1 MPKTPEKTTHA
12 RGRPADK
19 LTPKQIDFVKNYT
32 LPGSETYG
40 NALRSFIMAGYSEK
54 GAKENSCLTLQK
66 PHIKEYRDKLLST
79 ITKDNIITQGRLDQE
94 LFEALEVAKT
104 AGDLTNR
111 LKTLQL
117 IGQRIGAYTDKI
129 DSNHTFK
136 GYTPASPQLAI
147 ERQEQW
153 LLNAEAKVLD
163 APECP
168 RIDDLPSGGTITPPE
183 TEYNDNEQTDSR
195 LVED

>member
-1 MPKTPEKTTHA
+1 V
-12 RGRPADK
+12 
-19 LTPKQIDFVKNYT
+19 L
-32 LPGSETYG
+32 
-40 NALRSFIMAGYSEK
+40 
-54 GAKENSCLTLQK
+54 
-66 PHIKEYRDKLLST
+66 
-79 ITKDNIITQGRLDQE
+79 DNE
-94 LFEALEVAKT
+94 LFEALEVAKE

-136 GYTPASPQLAI
+136 GYTPASSQLSI

-153 LLNAEAKVLD
+153 LNAEAKVLD

-168 RIDDLPSGGTITPPE
+168 RIDDLTLDHANTPSE
-183 TEYNDNEQTDSR
+183 TEYKEQ
-195 LVED
+195 

>member
-1 MPKTPEKTTHA
+1 MPKTQEKTTHA

-66 PHIKEYRDKLLST
+66 PHIREYRDKLLST

-94 LFEALEVAKT
+94 LFEALEVAKE

-136 GYTPASPQLAI
+136 GYVPASPQLSI

-153 LLNAEAKVLD
+153 LNAEARVLDTPEKVLD
-163 APECP
+163 APGCP
-168 RIDDLPSGGTITPPE
+168 RIDDLTPGGTITPPE
-183 TEYNDNEQTDSR
+183 TECNDS
-195 LVED
+195 ED